1 MLAAPEWRR
10 FMSLTERAT
19 HFEFGENWRDFSKSI
34 DQERIDAAM
43 DGLRKLFP
51 EGLVGK
57 TFLDIGCGSGLN
69 ALAALSLGAAS
80 VTAVDIDEN
89 SVSTTQ
95 TLLTARAPDSSW
107 SAKVVSVFDVTPD
120 TLGTFD
126 VVYSWGVL
134 HHTGNMWKAI
144 DLAARLVSPGG
155 LYAIAIYTKTSLC
168 GFWQYEKAFYS
179 KSPKPVQTILRYG
192 YMAASLGS
200 MLVTMRNPVAFVQN
214 YKSSRGMRWSN
225 DIHDWLGGYPYES
238 ASAQEMQSFLNKI
251 GLVEVRSF
259 PTESSLGFSSAGCG
273 EYVYS
278 RLLPQAGE

>member
-1 MLAAPEWRR
+1 
-10 FMSLTERAT
+10 MSLTERAA
-19 HFEFGENWRDFSKSI
+19 HFEFGANWKDFAKSI
-34 DQERIDAAM
+34 DQERIAAAI

-51 EGLVGK
+51 DGLAGK
-57 TFLDIGCGSGLN
+57 SFLDIGCGSGLN

-95 TLLTARAPDSSW
+95 AVLAAHAPDANW
-107 SAKVVSVFDVTPD
+107 RAKVVSVFDAQPD

-134 HHTGNMWKAI
+134 HHTGDMWRAI
-144 DLAARLVSPGG
+144 EHAAKLTSPSG
-155 LYAIAIYTKTSLC
+155 LYVIAIYTKTPLC

-179 KSPKPVQTILRYG
+179 KSPKLVQAILRYG
-192 YMAASLGS
+192 YIAASAGS
-200 MLVTMRNPVAFVQN
+200 MLVQKRNPVTFAKN

-238 ASAQEMQSFLNKI
+238 ASAGDIRTALEKI

-259 PTESSLGFSSAGCG
+259 PTDPGSGFSSAGCG
-273 EYVYS
+273 EYVYLRPEPATS
-278 RLLPQAGE
+278 GIF